1 MGDVN
6 EASNITATIAPNPM
20 QQYTTIKLSN
30 TNAEGFKMRV
40 TDLTGRVVSE
50 GIASSNTFIFDRGS
64 LSSGLYTYQIIQ
76 NNKAVANGK
85 LVIQ

>member
-1 MGDVN
+1 
-6 EASNITATIAPNPM
+6 
-20 QQYTTIKLSN
+20 
-30 TNAEGFKMRV
+30 